1 MITDSTPVAAR
12 SKLVRSAITNGNR
25 PMLGADGRSAW
36 VRRWKDLTELHVS
49 DLGGPGHL
57 SEGQLSL
64 CRRGST
70 LEIILEQIEA
80 PHHVGSSG
88 SPRGRRHV
96 QHRVRQSAGASW
108 KPLELMRFTNAS
120 VMKLVLGTAS
130 LPHLPTYQSPLE
142 NFTRIAG
149 TLLKNG
155 STYASGSS
163 S

>member
-1 MITDSTPVAAR
+1 MSTDSTPVAAR
-12 SKLVRSAITNGNR
+12 SKLVRSAITKGNR

-80 PHHVGSSG
+80 RMSEGREAPEDVGTYNTVSG
-88 SPRGRRHV
+88 NLRAH
-96 QHRVRQSAGASW
+96 
-108 KPLELMRFTNAS
+108 
-120 VMKLVLGTAS
+120 LGNHWS
-130 LPHLPTYQSPLE
+130 L
-142 NFTRIAG
+142 
-149 TLLKNG
+149 
-155 STYASGSS
+155 
-163 S
+163 